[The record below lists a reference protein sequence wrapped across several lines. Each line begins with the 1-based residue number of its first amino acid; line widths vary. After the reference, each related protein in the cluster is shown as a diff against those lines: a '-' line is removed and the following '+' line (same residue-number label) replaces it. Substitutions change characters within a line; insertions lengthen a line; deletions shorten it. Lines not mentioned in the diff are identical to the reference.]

1 MNASVFS
8 FIFSMWVLILVGGGL
23 LVLFIGPISFVG
35 TTDINPMLNSIIKVI
50 IALVLI
56 FFWILILTKI
66 KNWIFQKQI
75 KS

>member
-1 MNASVFS
+1 MNTSVFA
-8 FIFSMWVLILVGGGL
+8 FIFAMWVLILVGGGL

-50 IALVLI
+50 IALILI

>member
-1 MNASVFS
+1 MNTSVFA
-8 FIFSMWVLILVGGGL
+8 FIFTMWIIILVGGGL

-35 TTDINPMLNSIIKVI
+35 TTAINPMFNSIIKVI
-50 IALVLI
+50 IALILI

>member
-1 MNASVFS
+1 MNASIFS

-23 LVLFIGPISFVG
+23 LVLLIAPLTGLGVG
-35 TTDINPMLNSIIKVI
+35 SIINSIIKVV

-56 FFWILILTKI
+56 FFWVLILTKL

>member
-1 MNASVFS
+1 MNTSVFA
-8 FIFSMWVLILVGGGL
+8 FIFAMWVLILIGGGL

-50 IALVLI
+50 IALILI
-56 FFWILILTKI
+56 FFWVLILTKI

>member
-1 MNASVFS
+1 
-8 FIFSMWVLILVGGGL
+8 MWVLILVGGGF

-50 IALVLI
+50 IALILI
-56 FFWILILTKI
+56 FFWVLILTKI

>member
-1 MNASVFS
+1 MNASVFG

-50 IALVLI
+50 IALALI
-56 FFWILILTKI
+56 FFWVIILTKI

>member
-1 MNASVFS
+1 MNTSVFA
-8 FIFSMWVLILVGGGL
+8 FIFAMWVLILIGGGL

-35 TTDINPMLNSIIKVI
+35 TTDTNSIFNSIIKVI
-50 IALVLI
+50 IALILI
-56 FFWILILTKI
+56 FFWVLILTKV